1 MKTTKTIFDTV
12 RYYNGLIE
20 SIIENLRKDNEHL
33 TKHELENVAYSITN
47 DLYQEYLNEEINL
60 IQDGL
65 NEFIKRYEKRYNT
78 KIDTLLFTGTR
89 SSHYG
94 YIGGAGAEL
103 GGTAEDITDLLQQL
117 THDDFTI
124 NIEDNKLQI
133 ATYDH
138 DGTNYLNM
146 VLITENESDK
156 AYNSDLDIR
165 DMFRYKKH
173 TTLDKQFKEA
183 FGA

>member
-1 MKTTKTIFDTV
+1 MKTIIDTMD
-12 RYYNGLIE
+12 YYNNLVNSMVE
-20 SIIENLRKDNEHL
+20 QLKEDHEDLTEN
-33 TKHELENVAYSITN
+33 ELENMAYNSTSDMLDDEIG
-47 DLYQEYLNEEINL
+47 YIQYELN
-60 IQDGL
+60 Q
-65 NEFIKRYEKRYNT
+65 FIKRYEKRYNT

-94 YIGGAGAEL
+94 SIGGAGAEL
-103 GGTAEDITDLLQQL
+103 GGTAEDLMDLLEQL
-117 THDDFTI
+117 TLDDFSI

-133 ATYDH
+133 ATHDH

-146 VLITENESDK
+146 ILITENEADK
-156 AYNSDLDIR
+156 AYNSNSDIR

-173 TTLDKQFKEA
+173 TKLDKQFKQA

>member
-1 MKTTKTIFDTV
+1 MKTIIDTID
-12 RYYNGLIE
+12 YYNGLVDSMVE
-20 SIIENLRKDNEHL
+20 QLKEDHEDLTEN
-33 TKHELENVAYSITN
+33 ELENMAYNSTSDMLDDEIG
-47 DLYQEYLNEEINL
+47 YIQYELN
-60 IQDGL
+60 Q
-65 NEFIKRYEKRYNT
+65 FIKRYEKRYNT

-89 SSHYG
+89 SSGYG
-94 YIGGAGAEL
+94 SIGGNGAEL
-103 GGTAEDITDLLQQL
+103 GGTAKDIMDLLEQL
-117 THDDFTI
+117 TPDDFSI

-146 VLITENESDK
+146 ILITENESDK
-156 AYNSDLDIR
+156 AYNSDTDIG

-173 TTLDKQFKEA
+173 TTLDRQFKQA

>member
-1 MKTTKTIFDTV
+1 MKTIIDTMD
-12 RYYNGLIE
+12 YYNNLVNSMVE
-20 SIIENLRKDNEHL
+20 QLKEDHEDLTEN
-33 TKHELENVAYSITN
+33 ELENMAYNSTSDMLDDEIG
-47 DLYQEYLNEEINL
+47 YIQYELN
-60 IQDGL
+60 Q
-65 NEFIKRYEKRYNT
+65 FIKRYEKRYNT

-94 YIGGAGAEL
+94 SIGGAGAEL
-103 GGTAEDITDLLQQL
+103 GGTAKDIMDLLEQL
-117 THDDFTI
+117 TLDDFSI

-133 ATYDH
+133 ATHDH

-146 VLITENESDK
+146 ILITENEEDK
-156 AYNSDLDIR
+156 AYNSNSDIR

-173 TTLDKQFKEA
+173 TKLDKQFKQA

>member
-1 MKTTKTIFDTV
+1 MKTIFDTV
-12 RYYNGLIE
+12 RYYNGLVE
-20 SIIENLRKDNEHL
+20 SIIENLREDNEHL

-47 DLYQEYLNEEINL
+47 DLYREYLNEEIDY
-60 IQDGL
+60 IQYEL
-65 NEFIKRYEKRYNT
+65 NQFIKRYEKRYNT

-94 YIGGAGAEL
+94 SIGGAGAEL
-103 GGTAEDITDLLQQL
+103 GGTAEDIMDLLEQL
-117 THDDFTI
+117 TLDEFTI

-133 ATYDH
+133 ATHDH

-156 AYNSDLDIR
+156 AYNSDSDIR

-173 TTLDKQFKEA
+173 TKLDKQFKQA

>member
-1 MKTTKTIFDTV
+1 MKTIIDTMN
-12 RYYNGLIE
+12 YYNGLVE
-20 SIIENLRKDNEHL
+20 SIIENLREDNEHL

-60 IQDGL
+60 IQDNL
-65 NEFIKRYEKRYNT
+65 NQFIKRYEKRYNT

-89 SSHYG
+89 SSRYG
-94 YIGGAGAEL
+94 SIGGAGAEL
-103 GGTAEDITDLLQQL
+103 GGTAKDLMDLLEQL
-117 THDDFTI
+117 TPDDFSI

-133 ATYDH
+133 ATHDH

-146 VLITENESDK
+146 ILITENESDK
-156 AYNSDLDIR
+156 AYNSDTDIR

-173 TTLDKQFKEA
+173 TKLDRQFKEA
-183 FGA
+183 FVV

>member
-1 MKTTKTIFDTV
+1 MKTIINTMN
-12 RYYNGLIE
+12 YYNNLVNSMVE
-20 SIIENLRKDNEHL
+20 DLKENHEDL
-33 TKHELENVAYSITN
+33 TENELEDMAYNSVN
-47 DLYQEYLNEEINL
+47 DVYNDFLNEGIDY
-60 IQDGL
+60 IQYEL
-65 NEFIKRYEKRYNT
+65 NQFIKRYEKRYST

-103 GGTAEDITDLLQQL
+103 GGTAKDITDLLQQL
-117 THDDFTI
+117 TPDEFTI
-124 NIEDNKLQI
+124 NIEDNTLQI
-133 ATYDH
+133 ETYDH

-146 VLITENESDK
+146 ILITENESDK
-156 AYNSDLDIR
+156 AYNSDTDIR

-173 TTLDKQFKEA
+173 TTLDKQFKKT

>member
-1 MKTTKTIFDTV
+1 MKTIIDTID
-12 RYYNGLIE
+12 YYTGLIE
-20 SIIENLRKDNEHL
+20 SIIENLREDNEHL
-33 TKHELENVAYSITN
+33 TKHELKNVAYSITN
-47 DLYQEYLNEEINL
+47 DLYQEYLNDNIDY
-60 IQDGL
+60 IQYEL
-65 NEFIKRYEKRYNT
+65 NQFIKRYEKRYNT

-89 SSHYG
+89 SSGYG

-117 THDDFTI
+117 TPDDFSI

-156 AYNSDLDIR
+156 AYNSGSDIR

-173 TTLDKQFKEA
+173 TKLDKQFKQA
-183 FGA
+183 FGV

>member
-1 MKTTKTIFDTV
+1 MKTIIDTIN
-12 RYYNGLIE
+12 YYN
-20 SIIENLRKDNEHL
+20 NLVNSMMEHL
-33 TKHELENVAYSITN
+33 KEDHEDLTENELEDMAYSSAS
-47 DLYQEYLNEEINL
+47 DVYSDYLNDGIDY
-60 IQDGL
+60 IQYEL
-65 NEFIKRYEKRYNT
+65 NQFIKRYEKRYNT

-94 YIGGAGAEL
+94 SIGGAGAEL
-103 GGTAEDITDLLQQL
+103 GGTAEDLMDLLEQL
-117 THDDFTI
+117 TPDDFSI

-133 ATYDH
+133 ATHDH

-156 AYNSDLDIR
+156 AYNSNTDIR
-165 DMFRYKKH
+165 DMFRRKKH
-173 TTLDKQFKEA
+173 TKLDKQFKKT

>member
-1 MKTTKTIFDTV
+1 MKTIINTMN
-12 RYYNGLIE
+12 YYNDLVDGMMEQLKE
-20 SIIENLRKDNEHL
+20 DHEDLTEN
-33 TKHELENVAYSITN
+33 ELENMAYNSTSDMLDDEIG
-47 DLYQEYLNEEINL
+47 YIQYELN
-60 IQDGL
+60 Q
-65 NEFIKRYEKRYNT
+65 FIKRYEKRYNT

-89 SSHYG
+89 SSGYG
-94 YIGGAGAEL
+94 SIGGNGAEL

-117 THDDFTI
+117 TPDDFSI

-156 AYNSDLDIR
+156 AYNSYSDIT
-165 DMFRYKKH
+165 DMFRCKKH
-173 TTLDKQFKEA
+173 TKLDRQFKQA
-183 FGA
+183 FGV

>member
-12 RYYNGLIE
+12 RYYNGLVE
-20 SIIENLRKDNEHL
+20 SIIENLREDNEHL

-47 DLYQEYLNEEINL
+47 DLYQEYLNEEIDL
-60 IQDGL
+60 IQDNL

-89 SSHYG
+89 SSYYG
-94 YIGGAGAEL
+94 SIGGAGAEL
-103 GGTAEDITDLLQQL
+103 GGTAEDLMDLLEQL
-117 THDDFTI
+117 TLDEFTI

-133 ATYDH
+133 ATHDH

-146 VLITENESDK
+146 ILITENEADK
-156 AYNSDLDIR
+156 AYNSYSDIR

>member
-1 MKTTKTIFDTV
+1 MKTIIDTID
-12 RYYNGLIE
+12 YYN
-20 SIIENLRKDNEHL
+20 NLVNSMVEHL
-33 TKHELENVAYSITN
+33 KEDHEDLTENELEDMAYNSTS
-47 DLYQEYLNEEINL
+47 DVYSDYLNDGVDY
-60 IQDGL
+60 IQYEL
-65 NEFIKRYEKRYNT
+65 NQFIKRYEKRYNT

-94 YIGGAGAEL
+94 SICGAGAEL
-103 GGTAEDITDLLQQL
+103 GGTAEDLMDLLEQL
-117 THDDFTI
+117 TPDDFSI

-156 AYNSDLDIR
+156 AYNSNSDIR

-173 TTLDKQFKEA
+173 TKLDKQFIQS

>member
-1 MKTTKTIFDTV
+1 MN
-12 RYYNGLIE
+12 YYNNLVNSMVE
-20 SIIENLRKDNEHL
+20 DLKENHEDL
-33 TKHELENVAYSITN
+33 TENELEDMAYNSVN
-47 DLYQEYLNEEINL
+47 DVYNDFLNEGIDY
-60 IQDGL
+60 IQYEL
-65 NEFIKRYEKRYNT
+65 NQFIKRYEKRYST

-103 GGTAEDITDLLQQL
+103 GGTAKDITDLLQQL
-117 THDDFTI
+117 TPDEFTI
-124 NIEDNKLQI
+124 NIEDNTLQI
-133 ATYDH
+133 ETYDH

-146 VLITENESDK
+146 ILITENESDK
-156 AYNSDLDIR
+156 AYNSDTDIR

-173 TTLDKQFKEA
+173 TTLDKQFKKT

>member
-1 MKTTKTIFDTV
+1 MKTIIDTMD
-12 RYYNGLIE
+12 YYNNLVNSMVE
-20 SIIENLRKDNEHL
+20 QLKEDHEDLTEN
-33 TKHELENVAYSITN
+33 ELENMAYNSTSDMLDDEIG
-47 DLYQEYLNEEINL
+47 YIQYELN
-60 IQDGL
+60 Q
-65 NEFIKRYEKRYNT
+65 FIKRYEKRYNT

-94 YIGGAGAEL
+94 SIGGAGAEL

-117 THDDFTI
+117 TLDDFSI

-133 ATYDH
+133 ATHDH

-146 VLITENESDK
+146 ILITENESDK
-156 AYNSDLDIR
+156 AYNSDTDIR
-165 DMFRYKKH
+165 DMFRRKKH
-173 TTLDKQFKEA
+173 TKLDRQFKQV

>member
-1 MKTTKTIFDTV
+1 MKTIIDTID
-12 RYYNGLIE
+12 YYN
-20 SIIENLRKDNEHL
+20 NLVNSMAEHL
-33 TKHELENVAYSITN
+33 KGEHEDLTENELEDMAYNSAN
-47 DLYQEYLNEEINL
+47 DLYSDYLNDDIDY
-60 IQDGL
+60 IQYEL
-65 NEFIKRYEKRYNT
+65 NQFIERYEKRYNT

-94 YIGGAGAEL
+94 YIGGNGAEL
-103 GGTAEDITDLLQQL
+103 GGTTEDIMDLLQQL
-117 THDDFTI
+117 TPDDFSI
-124 NIEDNKLQI
+124 NIEDNNLQI

-156 AYNSDLDIR
+156 AYNSDTDIR

-173 TTLDKQFKEA
+173 TKLDKQFKQA
-183 FGA
+183 FAF

>member
-1 MKTTKTIFDTV
+1 MKTIIDTID
-12 RYYNGLIE
+12 YYNGLLD
-20 SIIENLRKDNEHL
+20 SITEDLKEDHEDLTEN
-33 TKHELENVAYSITN
+33 ELEYMAYNSTS
-47 DLYQEYLNEEINL
+47 DVYSDYLNNEIDY
-60 IQDGL
+60 IQYEL
-65 NEFIKRYEKRYNT
+65 NQFIKRYEKRYNT

-103 GGTAEDITDLLQQL
+103 GGTAKDITDLLQQL
-117 THDDFTI
+117 TPDDFSI

-156 AYNSDLDIR
+156 AYNSDSDIR

-173 TTLDKQFKEA
+173 TKLDKQFKKV
-183 FGA
+183 FGV

>member
-1 MKTTKTIFDTV
+1 MKTIIDTID
-12 RYYNGLIE
+12 YYN
-20 SIIENLRKDNEHL
+20 NLVNSMVEHL
-33 TKHELENVAYSITN
+33 KEDHEDLTENELEDMAYNSTS
-47 DLYQEYLNEEINL
+47 DVYSDYLNDDVEY
-60 IQDGL
+60 IQYEL
-65 NEFIKRYEKRYNT
+65 NQFIKRYEKRYNT

-94 YIGGAGAEL
+94 SIGGAGAEL
-103 GGTAEDITDLLQQL
+103 GGTAEDLMDLLEQL
-117 THDDFTI
+117 TPDDFSI

-156 AYNSDLDIR
+156 AYNSNSDIR

-173 TTLDKQFKEA
+173 TKLDKQFIQS

>member
-1 MKTTKTIFDTV
+1 MKTIIDTID
-12 RYYNGLIE
+12 YYNNLVNSMVE
-20 SIIENLRKDNEHL
+20 QLKEDHEDLTEN
-33 TKHELENVAYSITN
+33 ELENMAYNSTSDMLDDEIG
-47 DLYQEYLNEEINL
+47 YIQYELN
-60 IQDGL
+60 Q
-65 NEFIKRYEKRYNT
+65 FIKRYEKRYNT

-89 SSHYG
+89 SSGYG

-117 THDDFTI
+117 TPDDFSI

-156 AYNSDLDIR
+156 AYNSYSDIR
-165 DMFRYKKH
+165 DMFRRKKH
-173 TTLDKQFKEA
+173 TKLDRQFKQA
-183 FGA
+183 FGV

>member
-1 MKTTKTIFDTV
+1 MKTIIDTID
-12 RYYNGLIE
+12 YYN
-20 SIIENLRKDNEHL
+20 NLVNSMVEHL
-33 TKHELENVAYSITN
+33 KEDHEDLTENELEDMAYNSTS
-47 DLYQEYLNEEINL
+47 DVYSDYLNDGVDY
-60 IQDGL
+60 IQYEL
-65 NEFIKRYEKRYNT
+65 NQFIKRYEKRYNT

-94 YIGGAGAEL
+94 SIGGAGAEL
-103 GGTAEDITDLLQQL
+103 GGTAEDLMDLLEQL
-117 THDDFTI
+117 TPDDFSI

-156 AYNSDLDIR
+156 AYNSNSDIR

-173 TTLDKQFKEA
+173 TKLDKQFIQS

>member
-1 MKTTKTIFDTV
+1 MKTIIDTMD
-12 RYYNGLIE
+12 YYNGLVD
-20 SIIENLRKDNEHL
+20 SMVEHL
-33 TKHELENVAYSITN
+33 KDHEDLDMAYSSAN
-47 DLYQEYLNEEINL
+47 DVYNDYLNDEIDY
-60 IQDGL
+60 IQYEL
-65 NEFIKRYEKRYNT
+65 NQFIKRYEKRYNT

-103 GGTAEDITDLLQQL
+103 GGTAKDLMDLLEQL
-117 THDDFTI
+117 TPDDFSI

-133 ATYDH
+133 ATHDH

-146 VLITENESDK
+146 ILITENESDK

-173 TTLDKQFKEA
+173 TKLDKQFKQA

>member
-1 MKTTKTIFDTV
+1 MKTIIDTID
-12 RYYNGLIE
+12 YYN
-20 SIIENLRKDNEHL
+20 NLVNSMMEHL
-33 TKHELENVAYSITN
+33 KEDHEDLTENELEDMAYNSANDVYSN
-47 DLYQEYLNEEINL
+47 DLNDGVDYIQYELN
-60 IQDGL
+60 Q
-65 NEFIKRYEKRYNT
+65 FIKRYEKRYNT

-89 SSHYG
+89 SSHYS
-94 YIGGAGAEL
+94 YIGGNGAEL

-117 THDDFTI
+117 TPNDFSI
-124 NIEDNKLQI
+124 NIEDNKLQV

-156 AYNSDLDIR
+156 AYNSDTDIR
-165 DMFRYKKH
+165 DMFRRKKH
-173 TTLDKQFKEA
+173 TKLDKQFKQA

>member
-1 MKTTKTIFDTV
+1 MKTIIDTMD
-12 RYYNGLIE
+12 YYNGLVDSMVE
-20 SIIENLRKDNEHL
+20 QLKEDHEDLTEN
-33 TKHELENVAYSITN
+33 ELENMAYNSTSDMLDDEIG
-47 DLYQEYLNEEINL
+47 YIQYELN
-60 IQDGL
+60 Q
-65 NEFIKRYEKRYNT
+65 FIKRYEKRYNT

-89 SSHYG
+89 SSGYG
-94 YIGGAGAEL
+94 SIGGNGAEL

-117 THDDFTI
+117 TPDDFSI

-133 ATYDH
+133 ATHDH

-146 VLITENESDK
+146 ILITENEADK
-156 AYNSDLDIR
+156 AYNSYSDIR

-173 TTLDKQFKEA
+173 TTLDKQFKQA

>member
-1 MKTTKTIFDTV
+1 MKTIIDTID
-12 RYYNGLIE
+12 YYNNLVNSMVE
-20 SIIENLRKDNEHL
+20 QLKEDHEDLTEN
-33 TKHELENVAYSITN
+33 ELENMAYNSTSDMLDDEIG
-47 DLYQEYLNEEINL
+47 YIQYELN
-60 IQDGL
+60 Q
-65 NEFIKRYEKRYNT
+65 FIKRYEKRYNT

-89 SSHYG
+89 SSGYG

-117 THDDFTI
+117 TPDDFSI
-124 NIEDNKLQI
+124 NIEDNTLQI
-133 ATYDH
+133 ATHDH

-156 AYNSDLDIR
+156 AYNSNTDIR

-173 TTLDKQFKEA
+173 TKLDKQFKQA